1 MSNNYIVYVAR
12 GAEGEC
18 LYVGEGLPER
28 WKHIISG
35 TSHVYLANKHH
46 FEGGFI
52 NVEVVRDDLSKDEA
66 RKLEAELIETLD
78 PAWNKRGLRVC
89 ADKNVESFLVKR
101 FLEEFRGSA
110 YSPMSNSI
118 KWTMDYLKTQFKPRD
133 GSETIALERIG
144 YILNCLNFKGEA
156 LGTSAEFTK
165 LCNGKRFISQWYG
178 VGKRLHNIFD
188 MERIPATNYEDYKMR
203 IKVKLKDYDPNTKYT
218 PNQ

>member
-101 FLEEFRGSA
+101 FLEEFRGAA

-118 KWTMDYLKTQFKPRD
+118 KWTMDYLDTQFKPRD
-133 GSETIALERIG
+133 GVESVSLDRMKRI
-144 YILNCLNFKGEA
+144 LSCLNINGEA
-156 LGTSAEFTK
+156 LGTASDFRK
-165 LCNGKRFISQWYG
+165 IFNGKRVVCRWQESSE
-178 VGKRLHNIFD
+178 KLRNIFSVEKVTD
-188 MERIPATNYEDYKMR
+188 GIFEDSRLRFKIR
-203 IKVKLKDYDPNTKYT
+203 LLNYDPDTKYT